1 MAAAWCK
8 CSMHVPVCWLSWLY
22 VSIWLSVSP
31 TSKPGWLRKGRCTL
45 SKTLLLDMLRIEVRV
60 PVLLRASKAAHAG
73 LHSLLCHHKPLHCQ
87 FSSAC
92 KGTTTEGFTHL
103 EDPIHHL
110 RLVQCSQG
118 QPYAAQEPPL
128 TLRQHI
134 AFSQLLSPW

>member
-1 MAAAWCK
+1 MLAILVVCSNMAQ
-8 CSMHVPVCWLSWLY
+8 Y
-22 VSIWLSVSP
+22 VSNKQARLASEVKMY
-31 TSKPGWLRKGRCTL
+31 TEQ
-45 SKTLLLDMLRIEVRV
+45 TLLLDMLRIEVRV

-110 RLVQCSQG
+110 RLVQCS
-118 QPYAAQEPPL
+118 
-128 TLRQHI
+128 
-134 AFSQLLSPW
+134 